1 MKKQLINSMILGMV
15 ILTVISCG
23 KKKDFETT
31 PTGLK
36 YKFFT
41 QNEKGLKPR
50 LGDFIVVHM
59 VGLTSKDSAFFDTYR
74 DKKPFTI
81 SVIEPTFK
89 GALEEGFMMM
99 AEGDSAS
106 FVVSADSLF
115 LRTFQTP
122 LPDFIEKGSNMTFTI
137 KMVDIMTQ
145 DEMQK
150 KMDKEGEEMKNL
162 EKDILKNFKSSYPTK
177 LEETPDGLL
186 YEVLT
191 KNEKGAQAVDGDTV
205 EIHYTGTLLDGT
217 KFDSS
222 LDRGEPI
229 SFPVGKQMVID
240 GWEKALKMM
249 HVGEKY
255 KVIIPSWM
263 AYGPRGRGD
272 VIKPYSTLVF
282 EMELLKIKKP

>member
-1 MKKQLINSMILGMV
+1 MKKQLLNLMILGMV
-15 ILTVISCG
+15 ISIVISCG
-23 KKKDFETT
+23 KKKEFETT

-41 QNEKGLKPR
+41 HNEKGLKPR
-50 LGDFIVVHM
+50 LGDFIVVQM
-59 VGLTSKDSAFFDTYR
+59 VGMTSKDSAFFDTYR

-89 GALEEGFMMM
+89 GSLEEGFMMM

-115 LRTFQTP
+115 AKTFQTN
-122 LPDFIEKGSNMTFTI
+122 LPPFIEKGSNMTFTI
-137 KMVDIMTQ
+137 KLVDVMTQ

-150 KMDKEGEEMKNL
+150 QMNKEAEDMKKI
-162 EKDILKNFKSSYPTK
+162 EQDMLKNYKASYPGK
-177 LEETPDGLL
+177 LEETPEGLM

-191 KNEKGAQAVDGDTV
+191 RNEKGMQASDGDSV

-222 LDRGEPI
+222 VDRGEPI
-229 SFPVGKQMVID
+229 SFPVGKQMVIE
-240 GWEKALKMM
+240 GWEQTMKLM
-249 HVGEKY
+249 HEGEKF
-255 KVIIPSWM
+255 KVVIPSWM

-282 EMELLKIKKP
+282 EMELLKVKKH